1 MKCDVNTGVCSF
13 DPSDFEPIIDQE
25 VDDKYEMNKDGKID
39 VFLFTDVLCSYCWEA
54 EPEIN
59 RFLFEYSDQINFYTI
74 MGAMVK
80 EWKLSETGDM
90 KNELNMQ
97 HLWQE
102 VASTYRM
109 PSDGSAWIRETPSSS
124 YPASIVFNI
133 LRRRSHE
140 IAEMFLRRA
149 KELTFIQNRDAG
161 QFSNLETVLED
172 VLKSYEREHNT
183 HAPFGVDEILTLAQA
198 EDANKYLNSD
208 FELMDRFHVEV
219 FPSIVLVAPNKDSLL
234 LKGKNSYEH
243 YDYAIKEL
251 SDSVIKPK
259 DIPALNDALGYG
271 NYLFSR
277 EIEELYGL
285 KPEEVKTFVQ
295 AHLTSEEYEFQTIA
309 GEFAIVNKNTPQ
321 ITL

>member
-13 DPSDFEPIIDQE
+13 DPSDFEPIADQG
-25 VDDKYEMNKDGKID
+25 VDQNYEMNKDGKID
-39 VFLFTDVLCSYCWEA
+39 VLLFTDVLCSYCWEA

-59 RFLFEYSDQINFYTI
+59 RFLFEYSNQINFYTV

-102 VASTYRM
+102 VANTYRM

-124 YPASIVFNI
+124 YPASIVYNI

-149 KELTFIQNRDAG
+149 KELTFVQNRDAG
-161 QFSNLETVLED
+161 QFSNLEMILED
-172 VLKSYEREHNT
+172 VLKAYERQKNSAT
-183 HAPFGVDEILTLAQA
+183 PFEAEEILSLAKAQ
-198 EDANKYLNSD
+198 DANKYLNSD
-208 FELMDRFHVEV
+208 FELMDRFHIDV
-219 FPSIVLVAPNKDSLL
+219 FPSIVFVAPNGDSLL

-251 SDSVIKPK
+251 SNSTLKPQ
-259 DIPALNDALGYG
+259 DIPPLNEALGYG

-277 EIEELYGL
+277 EIEEFYGL
-285 KPEEVKTFVQ
+285 KPQEVKHFVET
-295 AHLTSEEYEFQTIA
+295 HLTSQEYEIQTIA
-309 GEFAIVNKNTPQ
+309 GELAIVNKHTPQ